1 MLIAHLYRF
10 LHRLPAAFS
19 GNPEPSF
26 LTYGPSM
33 LPAIGLSPSLFLTER
48 ISTRFGKLAQGDI
61 IVLRNP
67 QNPRRTN
74 SKRLVGLE
82 GDTITYVSSSENSD
96 MHETVVTWH
105 SFGFFILRMSLV
117 FSDINGFW
125 SKEATFGYK
134 VITHI
139 IATILDILVQFL
151 MALLRVSY
159 FGGYGHLKILDRSGK
174 NDLKISIIGLAQHI
188 LRPKTNYNMRS
199 IMLKIIFLMIR

>member
-1 MLIAHLYRF
+1 MGPFRSIITEACEKAFILTKLFCF
-10 LHRLPAAFS
+10 LHVTDTYLIDPVM
-19 GNPEPSF
+19 
-26 LTYGPSM
+26 TYGPSM

-105 SFGFFILRMSLV
+105 SFGFFILRMSL
-117 FSDINGFW
+117 
-125 SKEATFGYK
+125 ATFGYK

>member
-96 MHETVVTWH
+96 MHETVV
-105 SFGFFILRMSLV
+105 
-117 FSDINGFW
+117 
-125 SKEATFGYK
+125 ATFGYK